1 MDNENKAFKKIQV
14 VTNYK
19 TDKDHIEYRVYSRE
33 DTFRTCSPRAW
44 KGLKL
49 EDATNL
55 ENYIEANKLL
65 IMNKLK
71 GNFGSQVDFSRYI
84 KTLVSTDSKTTL
96 EDIRRYAKN
105 KGVPHL

>member
-1 MDNENKAFKKIQV
+1 MENKTFKKIKV

-19 TDKDHIEYRVYSRE
+19 TNKDSIEYRVYSGE

-49 EDATNL
+49 EDKTTT
-55 ENYIEANKLL
+55 ENYIEANKIL
-65 IMNKLK
+65 IMAKLG
-71 GNFGSQVDFSRYI
+71 GNFGDQVDFSMYI
-84 KTLVSTDSKTTL
+84 KALIGTDSKSTL

>member
-65 IMNKLK
+65 IMGKLK
-71 GNFGSQVDFSRYI
+71 GNFGDQVDFARYI